1 MDKKIYE
8 LSEIINKDLENNNLS
23 ENEKAELAGKIK
35 PYLNKPSIVIAQA
48 NSISGN
54 LEYNAVKA
62 QKYINWANL
71 LGVDAI
77 VFPELFLVGNPL
89 GDALIK
95 FPVIASECREWL
107 EVIAKLSKETKI
119 IIGFIEEDKNDTL
132 YYNSA
137 AVLQNGKI
145 EKIIRKSVLSN
156 SAEYHDSRYLK
167 TYQGKNDTKI
177 TLINDKKVNI
187 TIGEEVFNTDITA
200 DYAINLSASISRV
213 NKEFSRNQQLS
224 ETAKK
229 YKTPLI
235 YVNHVGS
242 SECLSYDGMCRV
254 YNADGQELFRA
265 KAFEEEFFIVSPFDK
280 EGFTEENFDTTK
292 QVQQKRFS
300 LDYEYDLE
308 RTYKS
313 IKQSIKDY
321 FNKTGFER
329 ACLGL
334 SGGLDSTV
342 CAVLLT
348 DVLGKE
354 NVLGVSM
361 PSQITSSTSKN
372 DAKELAENL
381 GINFIEA
388 PIKPMFDVARATFD
402 NLFSEAEKNWNF
414 RYKTSYTNDNIQ
426 ARSRATI
433 LWGIANEFEKCLTIA
448 TSDKSEA
455 YMGYATINGDMTGG
469 YAPIAD
475 VTKTKLFA
483 LAKWMNKHRPQKN
496 VIPAS
501 IIEKRPGAELA
512 INPKTGKPLL
522 AEEALMPYEFLD
534 EVIWRVENLHQTIG
548 DMPDEVFEY
557 EKEHKITKEQKIE
570 WLRKFF
576 RRMSNSAFKGTL
588 MPPSPIVDAHSINK
602 TEYIQPILSGINYEK
617 TSFDDKFKILTNS

>member
-23 ENEKAELAGKIK
+23 EKERSELAVKIK

-62 QKYINWANL
+62 QKYIYWANL

-95 FPVIASECREWL
+95 FPIIAQQCREWL

-137 AVLQNGKI
+137 AVLQNGEI

-187 TIGEEVFNTDITA
+187 TIGEEVYNTDISA

-229 YKTPLI
+229 YKTSLI

-242 SECLSYDGMCRV
+242 SECLSYDGMSRL

-280 EGFTEENFDTTK
+280 EGFTEEFFDNTK
-292 QVQQKRFS
+292 QCQNKKFS
-300 LDYEYDLE
+300 LDYEYDME

-381 GINFIEA
+381 GIKFIEA
-388 PIKPMFDVARATFD
+388 PIKPMFDAARATFD
-402 NLFSEAEKNWNF
+402 TLFSEAEKSWNF

-548 DMPDEVFEY
+548 DMLDEVFEY